1 MQTQLDN
8 ASTVTYKKS
17 WRVWW
22 RLTRPHTLTA
32 SFVPVILGTVIAMNF
47 GTECK
52 CSTIS
57 YDVTCQCFNSNIN
70 EFI

>member
-8 ASTVTYKKS
+8 ASTVTYKKN

-47 GTECK
+47 GT
-52 CSTIS
+52 
-57 YDVTCQCFNSNIN
+57 DVNA
-70 EFI
+70 